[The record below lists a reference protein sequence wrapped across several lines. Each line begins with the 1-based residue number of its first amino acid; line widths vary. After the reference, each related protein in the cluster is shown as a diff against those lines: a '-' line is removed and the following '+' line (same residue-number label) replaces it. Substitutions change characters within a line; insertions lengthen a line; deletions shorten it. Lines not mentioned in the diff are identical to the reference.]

1 MTDKELILLKMK
13 IIYAK
18 SANWDMEELAFAIN
32 HLSED
37 AWDKV
42 SKNYSPTNQIDG

>member
-18 SANWDMEELAFAIN
+18 SQTWEIEELAIALE
-32 HLSED
+32 HLSQNC
-37 AWDKV
+37 WDKV
-42 SKNYSPTNQIDG
+42 FKNYSPSVKING